1 MKKLNLCLNEWQ
13 ARLVLRAI
21 HELEAKW
28 QKVNQTTQDE
38 DEGADSA
45 NDLVEVGMTKRQLTE
60 SAVQVFGPG
69 VNRFERTVV

>member
-13 ARLVLRAI
+13 ARLVLEAI

-38 DEGADSA
+38 DEKS
-45 NDLVEVGMTKRQLTE
+45 
-60 SAVQVFGPG
+60 
-69 VNRFERTVV
+69 

>member
-13 ARLVLRAI
+13 AWLVLEAI

-38 DEGADSA
+38 DERLG
-45 NDLVEVGMTKRQLTE
+45 
-60 SAVQVFGPG
+60 
-69 VNRFERTVV
+69 